1 MTKKNSAGVLVVLLL
16 CAGFTL
22 LVSCGALDQV
32 ANTSVKSFEA
42 MLAVLPEKA
51 QQTNGQQ
58 QTGTGAG
65 FTQWTLSAPDRTAA
79 FTWNDDVNSPQ
90 GITVQLVF
98 SSVPFINAGLNAGR
112 LNLPGA
118 VIKDGVL
125 SITANFAPDGKTGA
139 VSAPGTA
146 LGAYEVITKAARKRI
161 GYHAALDHFG
171 VDLGGGNM
179 FEWAKDLSTNDKD
192 IVFVLNP
199 EPFIAAGV
207 DPARVEGWAF
217 AKVTVMDE
225 RNRKVEVD
233 KLLKPFDLR

>member
-1 MTKKNSAGVLVVLLL
+1 MKKNYGALSAAAGLCVALL
-16 CAGFTL
+16 T
-22 LVSCGALDQV
+22 SCGALDQV
-32 ANTSVKSFEA
+32 ANTSVKSFQA
-42 MLAVLPEKA
+42 MLAALPESA
-51 QQTNGQQ
+51 RQTDG
-58 QTGTGAG
+58 GID
-65 FTQWTLSAPDRTAA
+65 FTQWTLSAPDKTAT

-98 SSVPFINAGLNAGR
+98 SGAPFTNAGLDAGR

-118 VIKDGVL
+118 VIKDGVFN
-125 SITANFAPDGKTGA
+125 ITANFAVTGKAAT
-139 VSAPGTA
+139 APGTA

-207 DPARVEGWAF
+207 DPARVEGWVF

-233 KLLKPFDLR
+233 KLLKPFNLR